1 MIKGLYFKLNMDK
14 QADKDIY
21 NFFIQESKKCSVNK
35 IDLLFSMMLAY
46 METRGTKDLMNCIQ
60 ALVNITEH
68 ECYTYGEDDAVAFA
82 KGLLNK
88 KYGMMHRKETQ

>member
-14 QADKDIY
+14 KADKDIY

-46 METRGTKDLMNCIQ
+46 KETRSGGKSD
-60 ALVNITEH
+60 
-68 ECYTYGEDDAVAFA
+68 
-82 KGLLNK
+82 
-88 KYGMMHRKETQ
+88 